1 MKYTPGPMIGAAS
14 GSIGGNTASRNRY
27 GAYWR
32 TRAIPVTS
40 TTTDALAA
48 KARFSTYSANWSALT
63 AAQRLSW
70 NNFAQT
76 HPTTDALG
84 QSQILTGHTVYVGIN
99 TRLAQAGESAID
111 IPPLE
116 PDPIGLVTLSGTWDI
131 GIGNFE
137 VIFTATPLGAND
149 VLIVRAAVVGH
160 AGINYVENL
169 LRIVG
174 FSAKAQ
180 ASLYDTQSLI
190 EAKFGTLIVGDI
202 VHLDLRVLDT
212 LTGLVSSPM
221 KVVGTVV
228 ST

>member
-27 GAYWR
+27 GAYFR

-48 KARFSTYSANWSALT
+48 KSRFSTYSANWSALT

-76 HPTTDALG
+76 HPSTDALG
-84 QSQILTGHTVYVGIN
+84 QSQILTGHTVYVGLN
-99 TRLAQAGESAID
+99 SRLAHAGQTAID

-116 PDPIGLVTLSGTWDI
+116 PDPIGLISLTGTWDI
-131 GIGNFE
+131 GVGNFE
-137 VIFTATPLGAND
+137 LEFTATPLGAD
-149 VLIVRAAVVGH
+149 DLFIVRAAVVAH

-169 LRIVG
+169 LRVVG

-180 ASLYDTQSLI
+180 ATLYDTQSLI
-190 EAKFGTLIVGDI
+190 EAKFGTLVVGDI
-202 VHLDLRVLDT
+202 VHIDLRVLDSA
-212 LTGLVSSPM
+212 TGLVSSPM